1 MEERRYGTNPMRE
14 NQLEANA
21 SINRQKR
28 YEQILEVLEGKEM
41 TFRDIAYAMY
51 EKGYTPSPETT
62 FSQPR
67 VTELVRQ
74 GKIEPLGKIKSD
86 YTHKMVTVFGV
97 RNG

>member
-1 MEERRYGTNPMRE
+1 MEVRRYGTNPMKE
-14 NQLEANA
+14 NQLEANE
-21 SINRQKR
+21 SIDRQKR
-28 YEQILEVLEGKEM
+28 YRQILEVLEGKEM

-67 VTELVRQ
+67 VTELVQQ
-74 GKIEPLGKIKSD
+74 GKIEPLGKVVSNFTGKKVS
-86 YTHKMVTVFGV
+86 VFGV